1 MDRVLLDCMILSV
14 GVALTLGCGAYFF
27 GPELLKI
34 YTSDADVI
42 RCGVEVLAFTT
53 VPYFLCGIMDLFPGA
68 LRGMGYSLVPMILS
82 VIGTVGM
89 RIFWIFVIFPSHRTL
104 YDLFISYPASWT
116 ATIIMQVICFLVVRR
131 KVHSQIN
138 K

>member
-1 MDRVLLDCMILSV
+1 MT
-14 GVALTLGCGAYFF
+14 LTLGCGAYFF

>member
-1 MDRVLLDCMILSV
+1 
-14 GVALTLGCGAYFF
+14 
-27 GPELLKI
+27 
-34 YTSDADVI
+34 
-42 RCGVEVLAFTT
+42 
-53 VPYFLCGIMDLFPGA
+53 MDLFPGA

-116 ATIIMQVICFLVVRR
+116 ATIIMQVICYSGGLLNTFLKWEENGCDCDAGEIARTLEELY
-131 KVHSQIN
+131 S
-138 K
+138 